1 MDTASMRSRRRSA
14 AGRVNRS
21 VAPQSTEASRTEP
34 VESRSSPIR
43 QLSTVDLPEPDSP
56 ISPSASPGATSNET
70 SHAATIAPVNGETA
84 VPKDGPVPATARS
97 PPGPNTL
104 PTLSTFSIQSPPSKG
119 ATARTGSGAGEE
131 EPAPVL
137 SDAGFDFI
145 DGGARGGSQASG
157 ATARCAAVS
166 ESPAEVRAQ

>member
-1 MDTASMRSRRRSA
+1 MDTGSMRSRRRSA
-14 AGRVNRS
+14 ADSVSRS
-21 VAPQSTEASRTEP
+21 VEPLSTDASRTVP
-34 VESRSSPIR
+34 VEARSSPIR

-70 SHAATIAPVNGETA
+70 SHAATIAPVSGETA

-119 ATARTGSGAGEE
+119 ATGRTGSGAGEE

-137 SDAGFDFI
+137 SDAGCDLTE
-145 DGGARGGSQASG
+145 GRAGSGSQASG